1 MVRLISDSVLLVM
14 FITVDGEGAARK
26 IFRGGQNGINCEGMD
41 KKIKEYIKN
50 SNNYILKRKCDW

>member
-1 MVRLISDSVLLVM
+1 M